1 MFRVPQVRLLTNA
14 SSRLSGIKTLGS
26 LTAQLQSLR
35 LQSTSA
41 TIPEQDST
49 ARTTKSIARR
59 DAANATP
66 FIPELEAKRIVPT
79 HSTYYTPNADHERNL
94 TELQSLHRKYIH
106 LPTTPLKEGKWLN
119 MQQYEPIGG
128 GERLKPSQHK
138 ALVSI
143 LNKLGAIE
151 PQLMPVEVSDVLI
164 RYSRS
169 STINEKSEDVK
180 QLDQYGRSRT
190 VGGRKSSHA
199 VVYLVEGTGEFLVNG
214 KSLNAVFPELK
225 HRAEILFPFKVIESE
240 SKYNMFAIVQGGGVT
255 GQAGAIANAIGKGL
269 VVHNPL
275 LKGRLYKAGCMTRDH
290 RHVERKKPGK
300 VKARKSPTWVKR

>member
-1 MFRVPQVRLLTNA
+1 MFRVQQAKLLLANRA
-14 SSRLSGIKTLGS
+14 AGLQSAKSLVS
-26 LTAQLQSLR
+26 LTTQIQTLR
-35 LQSTSA
+35 LQST
-41 TIPEQDST
+41 TST
-49 ARTTKSIARR
+49 STNVPSKDTRSTSISKS
-59 DAANATP
+59 NNGP
-66 FIPELEAKRIVPT
+66 LIPELEAKRIIPT

-94 TELQSLHRKYIH
+94 TELQSLHRKYLH

-138 ALVSI
+138 ALVTV

-151 PQLMPVEVSDVLI
+151 PQLMPQEVSDVLI

-169 STINEKSEDVK
+169 STINEKSDEVK

-214 KSLNAVFPELK
+214 KRLNSVFPELK
-225 HRAEILFPFKVIESE
+225 HRTEILYPFRVVESE
-240 SKYNMFAIVQGGGVT
+240 AKYNMFAIVQGGGPT
-255 GQAGAIANAIGKGL
+255 GQAGAIVNAIGKGL